1 MNIKDEYER
10 LYKHWLK
17 EFRNT
22 DIVPLSNELFNDYKK
37 NLDVI
42 NKSNK
47 NQQTDTRN
55 KKVSLKLFN
64 SFKDNFNYLF
74 NDLLKIREIKILN
87 AALALQEINLNNLL
101 EAEKLFYKNLIS
113 DIKGY
118 EKVKTLSINDG
129 LEIEKYEKILETNET
144 AGIQTNDIEPKE
156 NLINE
161 TDAQSVFKNE
171 EFSYILI
178 KFLRGAPPLVGI
190 DLINYGPFNKEDIA
204 FIPLQNAKILISEKF
219 AEKIDL
225 S

>member
-10 LYKHWLK
+10 LYQHWLK
-17 EFRNT
+17 EFRDT
-22 DIVPLSNELFNDYKK
+22 DITPLSNESFNDFKK

-42 NKSNK
+42 NNANK
-47 NQQTDTRN
+47 NQLPGIKLNQL
-55 KKVSLKLFN
+55 SSKLFN

-87 AALALQEINLNNLL
+87 AALSLQEINLDNLL

-118 EKVKTLSINDG
+118 EKIKALSIYDE
-129 LEIEKYEKILETNET
+129 LEIEKSEKILEINKPTS
-144 AGIQTNDIEPKE
+144 IQENGEPDIKAVIKNNDISYV
-156 NLINE
+156 LIR
-161 TDAQSVFKNE
+161 
-171 EFSYILI
+171 
-178 KFLRGAPPLVGI
+178 FLREAPPLVGI

-219 AEKIDL
+219 VERIDV
-225 S
+225 

>member
-10 LYKHWLK
+10 LYQHWLK

-42 NKSNK
+42 NKTKK
-47 NQQTDTRN
+47 NQQNEKRKN
-55 KKVSLKLFN
+55 IVSSKLFN

-87 AALALQEINLNNLL
+87 AALALQEIDLNNLL

-118 EKVKTLSINDG
+118 EKVKALSMDDG
-129 LEIEKYEKILETNET
+129 LEIEKFEKILEINET
-144 AGIQTNDIEPKE
+144 AGIQTNDIAPKE
-156 NLINE
+156 NLIKE
-161 TDAQSVFKNE
+161 TDAQSVFKDE

-190 DLINYGPFNKEDIA
+190 DLLNYGPFNKEDIA
-204 FIPLQNAKILISEKF
+204 FIPLKNAKILIDEKF